1 MKKLF
6 ITLVALF
13 GFIAIMNAE
22 LTQSEL
28 SKLTSQERQT
38 YLSQL
43 KELNSKMKELDKDL
57 FKANDMIK
65 MGEEMQRDDGKQAG
79 AAHIMKGMELKEKTE
94 KAIKETQRSLT
105 LLDSAARDA
114 IKRNEAKK

>member
-6 ITLVALF
+6 ITLVGLF

-28 SKLTSQERQT
+28 SKLTSQERQI
-38 YLSQL
+38 YLNQL
-43 KELNSKMKELDKDL
+43 KQLNSKLKDL
-57 FKANDMIK
+57 DRDLFQAKDMIK
-65 MGEEMQRDDGKQAG
+65 MGEEMQRDGAGAAG
-79 AAHIMKGMELKEKTE
+79 AAHKMRGMELKEKTE